1 MLKIHLMDQP
11 KMERGETMSKR
22 LNVQN
27 PANTN
32 VAADELKQ
40 VANSDVCAE
49 AEVQQ
54 KAVKVVATPE
64 AEIITG
70 PVSLPDPVNDNGND
84 GPNAPGGGALVPGLL
99 REAMATLTIPS
110 TPAEWK
116 EFYPTFTAKVD
127 AKKAILERAPLSGD
141 AYVKCRH
148 ELMIEA
154 AQLLLME
161 AYLAEF
167 LRTVE
172 SHKGHSK
179 EELAAMGLK
188 AKEDV
193 IKEFGLTTKQYRNI
207 KKLTVEAVEAA
218 IEFAFKRREI
228 PNRSMAFNK
237 AMLKRVKEKRPALHL
252 DPIIAKEY
260 HTLNLAKPMNMTVLF
275 ANISLGTRHLA
286 RHNIHVKVCSEK
298 EPERVSWL
306 KLLNPTAECFEGSFA
321 DPEVYKKV
329 VDAHLR
335 NHCQLVSISCPCQ
348 DSTTLNTSDTKGSR
362 EISRLFKPAVDF
374 IKETKV
380 PLFIIENVPA
390 WLNSSP
396 EAAQD
401 ILHGRTIWEYIQDE
415 LKDLYNLNAGYFSAA
430 DYGSCQDRIRGLVLG
445 SLKDGPVWEFP
456 KPLEYRIPLF
466 KKIGDFRSLKSGEHD
481 PVFKWH
487 YDDGSLEDFE
497 IEYLAHTPTGCSAW
511 DNEPEYQPK
520 NKDGSGSNGIITKN
534 DTRNDW
540 GLPAHTISSG
550 SGSIH
555 CPYTVHPGYQR
566 TDGTWTDTRC
576 FSIAELLRIMDLEDD
591 FYIPYEPGENDRFI
605 RKVLGEH
612 FSPVH
617 VEHLVSTMPVP
628 KEYLVSDKQSKSK
641 QKGKNEK

>member
-1 MLKIHLMDQP
+1 MRLLKMGAHMRKFVDKSL
-11 KMERGETMSKR
+11 KA
-22 LNVQN
+22 
-27 PANTN
+27 ANSN
-32 VAADELKQ
+32 IAPEAVKQ
-40 VANSDVCAE
+40 VANGDVCVANKEQEPAE
-49 AEVQQ
+49 MVT
-54 KAVKVVATPE
+54 TPE
-64 AEIITG
+64 TEIITE
-70 PVSLPDPVNDNGND
+70 PAEMSAPVNDNGND
-84 GPNAPGGGALVPGLL
+84 DPDSPGGGALVPGLL

-110 TPAEWK
+110 TTAEWK
-116 EFYPTFTAKVD
+116 EFYPAFTAKVD
-127 AKKAILERAPLSGD
+127 AKKAILKKAPFSGD

-193 IKEFGLTTKQYRNI
+193 IAEFGLTIKQYRNI

-237 AMLKRVKEKRPALHL
+237 AMLKRVKEKRPALQL
-252 DPIIAKEY
+252 DPIIASEY
-260 HTLNLAKPMNMTVLF
+260 RTLNLVKPINMTVLF
-275 ANISLGTRHLA
+275 ANISIGTRHLSK
-286 RHNIHVKVCSEK
+286 HNIHVKVCSEK

-306 KLLNPTAECFEGSFA
+306 QQLNPDAECIEGDFA
-321 DPEVYKKV
+321 DPDVYKKV

-335 NHCQLVSISCPCQ
+335 NHSELASISCPCQ
-348 DSTTLNTSDTKGSR
+348 EATTLNTSDTKGTR
-362 EISRLFKPAVDF
+362 DIARLFKPAVDF

-380 PLFIIENVPA
+380 PLFIFENVPQ

-396 EAAQD
+396 KAAQD
-401 ILHGRTIWEYIQDE
+401 ILRGRTIWQYIQDE
-415 LKDLYNLNAGYFSAA
+415 LGELYNLNAGYFSAA
-430 DYGSCQDRIRGLVLG
+430 DYGSCQDRVRGLVLG

-456 KPLEYRIPLF
+456 KPLEYRIPLWQ
-466 KKIGDFRSLKSGEHD
+466 KIGDFKSLKPGEHD
-481 PVFKWH
+481 PTDIWH
-487 YDDGSLEDFE
+487 YDDGSLKDFE

-540 GLPAHTISSG
+540 SQPAHTIASG
-550 SGSIH
+550 SGSLH
-555 CPYTVHPGYQR
+555 CPYTVHPGYPK
-566 TDGTWTDTRC
+566 TDGTWSDPRV
-576 FSIAELLRIMDLEDD
+576 FSIAELLRIIDVDDD
-591 FYIPYEPGENDRFI
+591 FVIPYKPGENDRFI

-612 FSPVH
+612 FAPRH

-628 KEYLVSDKQSKSK
+628 KEYLVSDEQPKSK
-641 QKGKNEK
+641 KKGKDAK